1 MPETN
6 LGKESSEP
14 LSADFSWDALLELAK
29 DRWELMVAY
38 STTVENQLANAKASR
53 THAEA
58 ERQRI
63 ANEIL
68 SATKEACQE
77 IVAAAKRTLK
87 RINRET
93 EKAKILQQEAQLQL
107 DEAKTSR
114 TEADCYGEAVIARAE
129 QQAEEM
135 LQRAQSEAEAASTR
149 IQQQVAFEAQHIL
162 AQAEAMRAAAGEE
175 LEAQRIY
182 SEAAMLK
189 SQAHESLDHMK
200 AQFCVSGHARI
211 TDPPGNGALQN
222 GVPRQSVN
230 GTGEA
235 AQAGS
240 LKHGATSTGALG
252 APEPPTPADVEP
264 VDAKATAEIAST
276 GAPAEAAQP
285 AVTPASISENEAKVP
300 RKGRSKTRRVRP
312 P

>member
-6 LGKESSEP
+6 PGKESSEP
-14 LSADFSWDALLELAK
+14 LSTDFSWDTLPELAK
-29 DRWELMVAY
+29 DRWEQMVAY
-38 STTVENQLANAKASR
+38 STTIENQLANAKASR
-53 THAEA
+53 TQAEA

-93 EKAKILQQEAQLQL
+93 EKAKMLQEQAQLQS

-114 TEADCYGEAVIARAE
+114 TEAEGYREAVIARAE

-135 LQRAQSEAEAASTR
+135 LQRAQSEAEAASTL
-149 IQQQVAFEAQHIL
+149 IKQQVTFEAQHIL

-182 SEAAMLK
+182 SEASMLK
-189 SQAHESLDHMK
+189 AQAHEALDHMK
-200 AQFCVSGHARI
+200 TQFCVSQHPRI
-211 TDPPGNGALQN
+211 TDPHEN
-222 GVPRQSVN
+222 GVPMQSVN
-230 GTGEA
+230 GTGAA
-235 AQAGS
+235 AQAGG
-240 LKHGATSTGALG
+240 LKHGATTTGALG
-252 APEPPTPADVEP
+252 APEQHTPTGVEP
-264 VDAKATAEIAST
+264 VDVNAPTAEIGST

-285 AVTPASISENEAKVP
+285 AVTPASISENEAKVS
-300 RKGRSKTRRVRP
+300 RKARSKTRRVRP
-312 P
+312 T